1 MQRHK
6 ETGLG
11 GGDLDRVEVCVRRAK
26 QSADRRLDTFI
37 YQTCMVDAASFGALT
52 SCDLHNLILV
62 RCMVLLSKRKVIDMI
77 RAGNLVS

>member
-37 YQTCMVDAASFGALT
+37 YQTWYGRCSF
-52 SCDLHNLILV
+52 V
-62 RCMVLLSKRKVIDMI
+62 RGFDKLRSP
-77 RAGNLVS
+77 